1 MLKLDPDEVDKAF
14 TTAQRSAAKLVKSFK
29 EVPGCLGIAKQVKD
43 EMADFAQNVPV
54 VQALRNPG
62 MRDRHWDDLTR
73 DLKFELRPDDKF
85 TLRDAT
91 EVPPTRTRAR
101 APARAR
107 LRARAPTRARA
118 RARAPSRGLRLHE
131 EALTLSLTLSRGC
144 GCTRRRRSR
153 RCRR

>member
-91 EVPPTRTRAR
+91 EVPPPRAR
-101 APARAR
+101 APA
-107 LRARAPTRARA
+107 RARAPTRARA
-118 RARAPSRGLRLHE
+118 RARAR
-131 EALTLSLTLSRGC
+131 ALSRGC
-144 GCTRRRRSR
+144 GCTRGP
-153 RCRR
+153 

>member
-91 EVPPTRTRAR
+91 EVPPPRA
-101 APARAR
+101 
-107 LRARAPTRARA
+107 RARA
-118 RARAPSRGLRLHE
+118 RARAPAR
-131 EALTLSLTLSRGC
+131 ALSLARALSAQATVGELCAHACAYATLSAQLAQGQGAATQKEEL
-144 GCTRRRRSR
+144 
-153 RCRR
+153 

>member
-62 MRDRHWDDLTR
+62 MRDRPGQL
-73 DLKFELRPDDKF
+73 PQ
-85 TLRDAT
+85 
-91 EVPPTRTRAR
+91 PTSDYK
-101 APARAR
+101 RAR
-107 LRARAPTRARA
+107 LEKM
-118 RARAPSRGLRLHE
+118 L
-131 EALTLSLTLSRGC
+131 
-144 GCTRRRRSR
+144 
-153 RCRR
+153 

>member
-91 EVPPTRTRAR
+91 EVPPPRPRAR
-101 APARAR
+101 ARA
-107 LRARAPTRARA
+107 RARAPTRARA
-118 RARAPSRGLRLHE
+118 RARARALSGGLRLHQK
-131 EALTLSLTLSRGC
+131 ALTLSLTLSRGC

>member
-91 EVPPTRTRAR
+91 EVPPPRSRAR
-101 APARAR
+101 ARAH
-107 LRARAPTRARA
+107 ARAPTRARA
-118 RARAPSRGLRLHE
+118 RARARALSGGLRLHQK
-131 EALTLSLTLSRGC
+131 ALTLSLTLSRGC

>member
-91 EVPPTRTRAR
+91 EVPPPRT
-101 APARAR
+101 
-107 LRARAPTRARA
+107 RARAPTRARA
-118 RARAPSRGLRLHE
+118 RARARARP
-131 EALTLSLTLSRGC
+131 LSRGC
-144 GCTRRRRSR
+144 GCTRGP
-153 RCRR
+153 

>member
-91 EVPPTRTRAR
+91 EVPPPR
-101 APARAR
+101 
-107 LRARAPTRARA
+107 TRARA
-118 RARAPSRGLRLHE
+118 RARARARTLSRGLQLHE
-131 EALTLSLTLSRGC
+131 KALTLSLTLSRGC
-144 GCTRRRRSR
+144 GCTRRRLSR

>member
-62 MRDRHWDDLTR
+62 MRDRHWDALSAELR
-73 DLKFELRPDDKF
+73 FELRPDEKF

-91 EVPPTRTRAR
+91 E
-101 APARAR
+101 
-107 LRARAPTRARA
+107 
-118 RARAPSRGLRLHE
+118 GLRLHE
-131 EALTLSLTLSRGC
+131 AAPLEKVQKV
-144 GCTRRRRSR
+144 
-153 RCRR
+153 CR

>member
-91 EVPPTRTRAR
+91 EVPPPRSRAR
-101 APARAR
+101 ARA
-107 LRARAPTRARA
+107 RARAPTRARA
-118 RARAPSRGLRLHE
+118 RARARALSGGLRLHQK
-131 EALTLSLTLSRGC
+131 ALTLSLTLSRGC

>member
-101 APARAR
+101 AP
-107 LRARAPTRARA
+107 TRARA
-118 RARAPSRGLRLHE
+118 RARARARP
-131 EALTLSLTLSRGC
+131 LSRGC
-144 GCTRRRRSR
+144 GCTRGP
-153 RCRR
+153 

>member
-91 EVPPTRTRAR
+91 EVPPPRTRAR
-101 APARAR
+101 ARAR
-107 LRARAPTRARA
+107 VRAPTRARA
-118 RARAPSRGLRLHE
+118 RARARALRHGLRLHE
-131 EALTLSLTLSRGC
+131 RALTLSLTLSRGC
-144 GCTRRRRSR
+144 GCTRRRLWR